1 MSSLYY
7 KLHIT
12 IDSSYKYS
20 SYILHTFYKHKYKHH
35 FLFLITLCT
44 HIFLLITPL
53 NYAFC
58 CAPEVIVFIKP
69 DVTFSTSNIKASS
82 GVEVTGRL

>member
-7 KLHIT
+7 KLYTSQSFIVQ
-12 IDSSYKYS
+12 IL
-20 SYILHTFYKHKYKHH
+20 ILHLTMVHTFYKHH

-44 HIFLLITPL
+44 HIFLLTTPL